1 MFGRKYH
8 TRVSELISG
17 NTIVMATAAKKIA
30 KATVA
35 TVAKDDMIVMGNDV
49 NSMEYCYEPTA
60 AEEMFVVCVDHAC
73 LPFVRSAQRKRH
85 THK

>member
-17 NTIVMATAAKKIA
+17 NTIAMATAAKKIA

-49 NSMEYCYEPTA
+49 ISMEY
-60 AEEMFVVCVDHAC
+60 
-73 LPFVRSAQRKRH
+73 
-85 THK
+85 